1 MRHDDPP
8 IAFAEL
14 PRQLQREIR
23 SDHAGETGAV
33 CIYKG
38 ILAVSRDPEVRAFSE
53 AHMATER
60 EHLEF
65 FETWMPK
72 RWHTRL
78 TGLWRVA
85 GWSLGALSALFGSR
99 AVFAT
104 IRAVESFVDAH
115 YAEQIRM
122 LEPNPHWNPLRERLE
137 AFRSDELEHRDDAAR
152 RLHERNGI
160 IARAWARVVETGSA
174 AGVIAARRL

>member
-1 MRHDDPP
+1 MIP
-8 IAFAEL
+8 AFDKLNLPLSVAREL
-14 PRQLQREIR
+14 R
-23 SDHAGETGAV
+23 SNHAGETGAV
-33 CIYKG
+33 CIYRG

-60 EHLEF
+60 QDLEF

-78 TGLWRVA
+78 TALWRSA
-85 GWSLGALSALFGSR
+85 GWSLGAVSALFGSR

-104 IRAVESFVDAH
+104 IRAVESFVDDH
-115 YAEQIRM
+115 YAAQIRM
-122 LEPNPHWNPLRERLE
+122 LARNPHWAPLRERLE
-137 AFRSDELEHRDDAAR
+137 AFRSDELEHRDDASR
-152 RLHERNGI
+152 RLEARNGI
-160 IARAWARVVETGSA
+160 IARAWTRVVETGSA

>member
-1 MRHDDPP
+1 MIP
-8 IAFAEL
+8 AFDKLNL
-14 PRQLQREIR
+14 PRSIARELR

-33 CIYKG
+33 CIYRG

-53 AHMATER
+53 AHMTTER

-65 FETWMPK
+65 FETWLPK
-72 RWHTRL
+72 RWQTRL

-85 GWSLGALSALFGSR
+85 GWTLGAVSALFGSR

-104 IRAVESFVDAH
+104 IRSVERFVDTH
-115 YAEQIRM
+115 YEAQIRV
-122 LEPNPHWNPLRERLE
+122 LARNPHWDPLRERLE
-137 AFRSDELEHRDDAAR
+137 AFRNDELEHRDDAAR
-152 RLHERNGI
+152 RLHERTGI
-160 IARAWARVVETGSA
+160 IARAWGRVVETGSA